1 MVHLWSKERP
11 IKAEITWKFAKSLVA
26 QLVTSSWCVYD
37 IHDSNSSSILLDY
50 QKKKKKKILKSFCNF
65 FSLFL
70 SPSLF
75 LDTEYKVL
83 TILDIQI

>member
-1 MVHLWSKERP
+1 MVLREYTIISQVV
-11 IKAEITWKFAKSLVA
+11 KSLVA

-37 IHDSNSSSILLDY
+37 IQDSNSSSILLDY
-50 QKKKKKKILKSFCNF
+50 QQKKKKILKSFCNF